1 MIQPMSEYL
10 EAIVSLYPLEAG
22 GRARPVAPRE
32 GSYRPF
38 ARAGELL
45 LRLRFIE
52 GPPLLAP
59 GDAGRVVAELETEP
73 SDDDLLEAGAEL
85 DLCELG
91 GRVVGIVNVLRR
103 LR

>member
-1 MIQPMSEYL
+1 MIRSMSDYL
-10 EAIVSLYPLEAG
+10 EAIVSLYPREAG
-22 GRARPVAPRE
+22 GRALPVAPRE

-38 ARAGELL
+38 ARAGEAV

-52 GPPLLAP
+52 GPPLLGP
-59 GDAGRVVAELETEP
+59 GDAGRVVAELEP
-73 SDDDLLEAGAEL
+73 GSWDDELVAAGAEL

-91 GRVVGIVNVLRR
+91 GRVVGIVSVLRR

>member
-1 MIQPMSEYL
+1 MIGSMSDYL
-10 EAIVSLYPLEAG
+10 ETIVSLYPPDAG
-22 GRARPVAPRE
+22 GRALPIAPRE

-38 ARAGELL
+38 ARAGSSV

-52 GPPLLAP
+52 GPPLLGP
-59 GDAGRVVAELETEP
+59 GDAGRVVAEVETISCDEA
-73 SDDDLLEAGAEL
+73 LVEAGAEL

-91 GRVVGIVNVLRR
+91 GRVVGIVSVLRR